1 MEIVEDKPDMVDF
14 ERLNSK
20 LVHALKQLQLE
31 RIRTEIGLH
40 QKIHDLQ
47 AEFDA
52 KLLEFDRKRA
62 KIISGEYVPT
72 EKECVY
78 EYADSEFPPPP
89 EITKNGI
96 VSFWPMIF
104 HNLDMISEMIQEHD
118 EPIINHLV
126 DLRCEIL
133 KEPRGFKI
141 EFEFNDN
148 EYFEDKILTKEYYYS
163 DKVDPFE
170 PLQHEGLMISRAV
183 GCKIN
188 WKPGKDVTTKK
199 ITKKMKH
206 KSDNQVKT
214 VEKTE
219 KNDSFFNFFDVPT
232 ESIETVEEDA
242 RDLLMADFDIGETLR
257 HSVIPRAVIY
267 FTGEGIEDDE
277 YDDDVDE
284 EDFDD
289 YDEDEELDEDEE
301 EVAESKGSIKKGK
314 SANSRGKDGG
324 KKKKDV
330 PPECKQQ

>member
-1 MEIVEDKPDMVDF
+1 MIIVDF

-133 KEPRGFKI
+133 KEPRVNI
-141 EFEFNDN
+141 DLPSYVYSYLIISV
-148 EYFEDKILTKEYYYS
+148 YFHFRVSKLNSNLMIMNILKTKYSPKSIIILTKLIHLNHCS
-163 DKVDPFE
+163 
-170 PLQHEGLMISRAV
+170 
-183 GCKIN
+183 
-188 WKPGKDVTTKK
+188 TK
-199 ITKKMKH
+199 
-206 KSDNQVKT
+206 
-214 VEKTE
+214 
-219 KNDSFFNFFDVPT
+219 
-232 ESIETVEEDA
+232 A
-242 RDLLMADFDIGETLR
+242 
-257 HSVIPRAVIY
+257 
-267 FTGEGIEDDE
+267 
-277 YDDDVDE
+277 
-284 EDFDD
+284 
-289 YDEDEELDEDEE
+289 
-301 EVAESKGSIKKGK
+301 
-314 SANSRGKDGG
+314 
-324 KKKKDV
+324 
-330 PPECKQQ
+330 